1 MLFLSSTSVP
11 SYQPF
16 VAMPK
21 EGFEWTDDLV
31 EAFISEFRE
40 HECVWNTKC
49 KDYKN
54 NVKNELA
61 CKTIAENLDIPGRT
75 KLHFNQMPF
84 LKKS

>member
-1 MLFLSSTSVP
+1 MP

-54 NVKNELA
+54 NVKKELA
-61 CKTIAENLDIPGRT
+61 
-75 KLHFNQMPF
+75 
-84 LKKS
+84 